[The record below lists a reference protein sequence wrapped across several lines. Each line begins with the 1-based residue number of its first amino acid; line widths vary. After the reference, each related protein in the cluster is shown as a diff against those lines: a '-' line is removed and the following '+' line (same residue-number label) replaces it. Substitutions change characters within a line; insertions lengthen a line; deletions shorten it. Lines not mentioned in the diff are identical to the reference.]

1 MSTNDER
8 EAAADRLQSIIDADD
23 IDGTAFAKGWRTD
36 RQVQVDAAT
45 VVRSYL
51 TERAERQRRIEA
63 AAEKI
68 EQSTMQI
75 LLRNGVDMR
84 KHRLA
89 IVKEV
94 TEIITRCLDGETA

>member
-45 VVRSYL
+45 VVRAYL

-63 AAEKI
+63 AAEAVL
-68 EQSTMQI
+68 EMCLERYDRSMVE
-75 LLRNGVDMR
+75 GVRDM
-84 KHRLA
+84 
-89 IVKEV
+89 
-94 TEIITRCLDGETA
+94 ITRCLDGETS